1 VGVSQQTWQPSETD
15 RGYPTMVRAVLA
27 TYVRPEMPRA
37 VLVAAFLLGGVAL
50 QLLGPQLL
58 RRFIDQATGAL
69 PGEGLVAT
77 ALLFIGVALVQ
88 QLVGV
93 GLAYFG
99 DDLGWRTT
107 NRLRDD
113 LTLHCLRLG
122 PSFHGSHTPGEMV
135 ERIDGDATTLA
146 EFFSRFVAQ
155 ILGSVLRLVGVLAL
169 LYAENWRIGVFYT
182 AYAALAIGVI
192 WRMRTFAVPAMAAER
207 EANARLYGFAE
218 ERLAGLEDVR
228 SRAAGSWVLRG
239 LSLAHGELLRRTRA
253 AAARRAVFGFA
264 YFICAVGLP
273 TSALAI
279 GAYGVSTGLA
289 TIGTAYLL
297 FRYAGMLQDPI
308 GTLSEQTDQL
318 QRATAGVARVGE
330 LLAVAPPPDTG
341 AQTLPPGPLSVE
353 LDRVSFAYT
362 PGVPVLADVSFAVSA
377 GRVLGLLGR
386 TGAGKTTIG
395 RLLFRLYD
403 PDAGA
408 VRIGGL
414 DARSLARDDL
424 RRRVGLVT
432 QDVHLFRASLRDN
445 VTLFDPTVP
454 GERVQAALAG
464 LGLGEWAAARGGLD
478 AELDPAALSAGE
490 AQLVALARASLADPG
505 LVVLDEASSR
515 LDPATEGLLERA
527 VDRLLEARTAVVIA
541 HRLGTLGRVD
551 DVLILEDGR
560 VREWGERVRLAAD
573 ARSRYAEL
581 LRGGAEEALA

>member
-1 VGVSQQTWQPSETD
+1 
-15 RGYPTMVRAVLA
+15 
-27 TYVRPEMPRA
+27 
-37 VLVAAFLLGGVAL
+37 
-50 QLLGPQLL
+50 
-58 RRFIDQATGAL
+58 
-69 PGEGLVAT
+69 
-77 ALLFIGVALVQ
+77 
-88 QLVGV
+88 
-93 GLAYFG
+93 
-99 DDLGWRTT
+99 
-107 NRLRDD
+107 
-113 LTLHCLRLG
+113 
-122 PSFHGSHTPGEMV
+122 
-135 ERIDGDATTLA
+135 
-146 EFFSRFVAQ
+146 
-155 ILGSVLRLVGVLAL
+155 
-169 LYAENWRIGVFYT
+169 
-182 AYAALAIGVI
+182 
-192 WRMRTFAVPAMAAER
+192 
-207 EANARLYGFAE
+207 
-218 ERLAGLEDVR
+218 
-228 SRAAGSWVLRG
+228 
-239 LSLAHGELLRRTRA
+239 
-253 AAARRAVFGFA
+253 
-264 YFICAVGLP
+264 
-273 TSALAI
+273 
-279 GAYGVSTGLA
+279 
-289 TIGTAYLL
+289 
-297 FRYAGMLQDPI
+297 
-308 GTLSEQTDQL
+308 
-318 QRATAGVARVGE
+318 
-330 LLAVAPPPDTG
+330 
-341 AQTLPPGPLSVE
+341 
-353 LDRVSFAYT
+353 
-362 PGVPVLADVSFAVSA
+362 
-377 GRVLGLLGR
+377 VLGLLGR

>member
-1 VGVSQQTWQPSETD
+1 MRT
-15 RGYPTMVRAVLA
+15 VLA

-37 VLVAAFLLGGVAL
+37 VLVAAFLLGGVGL

-58 RRFIDQATGAL
+58 RQFIDQATGAL
-69 PGEGLVAT
+69 PGEGLVWT
-77 ALLFIGVALVQ
+77 AVLFIGVALVQ
-88 QLVGV
+88 HVVGV

-122 PSFHGSHTPGEMV
+122 PSFHGAHTPGEMV

-155 ILGSVLRLVGVLAL
+155 ILGSVLRLGGVLAL
-169 LYAENWRIGVFYT
+169 LYVEDWRIGLFYT

-228 SRAAGSWVLRG
+228 SRGAGAWVLHG
-239 LSLAHGELLRRTRA
+239 LAAAHRELLRRSRTS
-253 AAARRAVFGFA
+253 AARRYVFSFA
-264 YFICAVGLP
+264 YFVFAVGLP
-273 TSALAI
+273 ASALAI

-297 FRYAGMLQDPI
+297 FRYAGLLQGPI

-318 QRATAGVARVGE
+318 QRATAGVARTGE

-341 AQTLPPGPLSVE
+341 AQTLPPGPFSVE
-353 LDRVSFAYT
+353 LDGVSFAYT
-362 PGVPVLADVSFAVSA
+362 LGVPVLVDVSFALPP

-386 TGAGKTTIG
+386 TGAGKTSLA
-395 RLLFRLYD
+395 RLMFRLHD
-403 PDAGA
+403 PDAGTI
-408 VRIGGL
+408 RIGGV
-414 DARSLARDDL
+414 DARSLVRDDL

-432 QDVHLFRASLRDN
+432 QDIHLFRASLRDN
-445 VTLFDPTVP
+445 VTLFDPAVP
-454 GERVQAALAG
+454 DERVDAALDH
-464 LGLGEWAAARGGLD
+464 LGLSAWAAARGGLGT
-478 AELDPAALSAGE
+478 EVHPGALSAGE
-490 AQLVALARASLADPG
+490 AQLVALARAFLADPG
-505 LVVLDEASSR
+505 LIVLDEASSR
-515 LDPATEGLLERA
+515 LDPATERLLERA
-527 VDRLLEARTAVVIA
+527 VDRLLEGRTAIVIA
-541 HRLGTLGRVD
+541 HRLTTLERAD
-551 DVLILEDGR
+551 DVLILEEGR
-560 VREWGERVRLAAD
+560 VREWGERRRLAAEP
-573 ARSRYAEL
+573 RSRYAEL

>member
-1 VGVSQQTWQPSETD
+1 MT
-15 RGYPTMVRAVLA
+15 ALLA

-37 VLVAAFLLGGVAL
+37 LLVGVFLLGGVGL

-58 RRFIDQATGAL
+58 RQFIDQATGAL
-69 PGEGLVAT
+69 PTDGLTET
-77 ALLFIGVALVQ
+77 AVLFIGVALVQ

-93 GLAYFG
+93 GLAYVG

-113 LTLHCLRLG
+113 VTLHCLRLG

-155 ILGSVLRLVGVLAL
+155 ILGSALRLVGILAL
-169 LYAENWRIGVFYT
+169 LYVEDWRIGLLYT
-182 AYAALAIGVI
+182 AYAAAAIGMI
-192 WRMRTFAVPAMAAER
+192 YRLRGFAVPAMAAER

-228 SRAAGSWVLRG
+228 SRGAGAWVLRG
-239 LSLAHGELLRRTRA
+239 LAAAHGELLRRTRTA
-253 AAARRAVFGFA
+253 AMRRAVFSFA
-264 YFICAVGLP
+264 YFLCAAGLP
-273 TSALAI
+273 ASALAI

-297 FRYAGMLQDPI
+297 FRYAGMLQGPI

-318 QRATAGVARVGE
+318 QRATAGVARIGE
-330 LLAVAPPPDTG
+330 LLALAQPPDTG
-341 AQTLPPGPLSVE
+341 AQTLPPGVPLSAE

-362 PGVPVLADVSFAVSA
+362 PGVIVLTDVSFALPA

-403 PDAGA
+403 ADAGT
-408 VRIGGL
+408 VRVGGL
-414 DARSLARDDL
+414 DVRAVARDDL

-445 VTLFDPTVP
+445 VTLFAPTVP
-454 GERVQAALAG
+454 DERVHAALER
-464 LGLGEWAAARGGLD
+464 LGLGGWAEARGGLD
-478 AELDPAALSAGE
+478 AGVDPGALSAGE
-490 AQLVALARASLADPG
+490 AQLVALARAFLADPG

-515 LDPATEGLLERA
+515 LDPATERLLERA
-527 VDRLLEARTAVVIA
+527 VDRLLEGRTAVVIA
-541 HRLGTLGRVD
+541 HRLATLERAD
-551 DVLILEDGR
+551 DVLVLEDGR
-560 VREWGERVRLAAD
+560 VREWGERRQLAAD
-573 ARSRYAEL
+573 PRSRYAEL
-581 LRGGAEEALA
+581 LRGGAQEALA